1 MTSNPQIDKILE
13 APCIFCG
20 YNGSGYWQL
29 HTHKK
34 SCPFFEIGG
43 KEERSEAEDITFYRN
58 GMKLNITRKAIEDFV
73 FTGLINTD
81 FVSTGA
87 LDEGI
92 CKKITTPKMMRNK
105 K

>member
-1 MTSNPQIDKILE
+1 
-13 APCIFCG
+13 
-20 YNGSGYWQL
+20 
-29 HTHKK
+29 
-34 SCPFFEIGG
+34 
-43 KEERSEAEDITFYRN
+43 
-58 GMKLNITRKAIEDFV
+58 MKLNITRKAIEDFV
-73 FTGLINTD
+73 FTGLLNTD

>member
-1 MTSNPQIDKILE
+1 M
-13 APCIFCG
+13 
-20 YNGSGYWQL
+20 
-29 HTHKK
+29 
-34 SCPFFEIGG
+34 EIAV
-43 KEERSEAEDITFYRN
+43 EYIEWLASERRRINSVPLEDITFYRN

-73 FTGLINTD
+73 FTGLLNTD